1 MAGYMTPGA
10 SIWVKATRLSPLDAV
25 GNLIAGVGTLVTDT
39 LIKLTITP
47 QVEAGDQVNIKG
59 ASGDLVVFGKHGDI
73 PKWYTVSIDIAVP
86 DGQLE
91 AALAGGVVYSD
102 SSTALGAPAGLTAT
116 AKATIGTLAA
126 GTYAYQ
132 VAQYNANGATIPGTE
147 VIITTAAQ
155 GSVLLRSMA
164 AAAGADGWVFFGR
177 VAGGIGQIGT
187 LRNIGSQTTS
197 AASGTGS
204 PTTLAVTALTHPIPA
219 GFTFTIAGDTNA
231 SPIVF
236 TTTAAATTG
245 ATAIAVSVSEPIV
258 TTIAAGAI
266 TPTFVDLGTVTP
278 GAQPNATDL
287 SGGSG
292 VGVGYQTPLLGSVAN
307 PNGVAIECWGERYVD
322 GEQASDLPYWWHLL
336 PRVKNLRR
344 MPADLTNASFAST
357 FEGDAFGNPNF
368 GSGPDGTWDFDSSA
382 VYQRRACSAL
392 IVPTP
397 SVAPQ
402 TSLY

>member
-1 MAGYMTPGA
+1 MPSYMTPGA
-10 SIWVKATRLSPLDAV
+10 SIWVKAMRLSPLDAV
-25 GNLIAGVGTLVTDT
+25 GNLIAGVGTLVTDA

-47 QVEAGDQVNIKG
+47 QVETGDTVNIKG
-59 ASGDLVVFGKHGDI
+59 ASGDLAVFGKHGDI
-73 PKWYTVSIDIAVP
+73 PKWYTVSIEIAVP
-86 DGQLE
+86 DSQLE

-102 SSTALGAPAGLTAT
+102 SSTALGAPTGLTAT
-116 AKATIGTLAA
+116 AKATVGTLPA

-132 VAQYNANGATIPGTE
+132 VAQFNTNGATTPGTE
-147 VIITTAAQ
+147 VIITTVGA
-155 GSVLLRSMA
+155 GSVLLRAMTA
-164 AAAGADGWVFFGR
+164 AVGADGWVFFGR

-187 LRNIGSQTTS
+187 LRNIGAQTTS
-197 AASGTGS
+197 AASGVGS
-204 PTTLAVTALTHPIPA
+204 PTTLAVTALTKPIPE

-245 ATAIAVSVSEPIV
+245 ATAIAVTTSEAITV
-258 TTIAAGAI
+258 TIAAGALV
-266 TPTFVDLGTVTP
+266 PTFVDTGAVTP
-278 GAQPNATDL
+278 GAQPNASDL
-287 SGGSG
+287 SGGAG
-292 VGVGYQTPLLGSVAN
+292 VGVGYQVPVLGSVAN
-307 PNGVAIECWGERYVD
+307 PNGVAIECWGERYID

-336 PRVKNLRR
+336 PRVKNLHR
-344 MPADLTNASFAST
+344 MPADLTNANFAST
-357 FEGDAFGNPNF
+357 FDGDAFGNPNF

-397 SVAPQ
+397 SVTPQ